1 MVENVDKTAKEDK
14 QKQDRMPNR
23 YNTPYGYGVLDNFG
37 AHLVGKL
44 LTIELMNN
52 KTVSGKLKGYGQFD
66 IMITDS
72 RTGQDLIIMK
82 HAIVSIQGDLTVK
95 QNSETRRKI

>member
-1 MVENVDKTAKEDK
+1 MVENVEKTTKEDK
-14 QKQDRMPNR
+14 QKQDKMPNR

-44 LTIELMNN
+44 LTIELANN

-66 IMITDS
+66 IIITDS

-82 HAIVSIQGDLTVK
+82 HAIVSVQGDLSSK
-95 QNSETRRKI
+95 SNSTTERR

>member
-1 MVENVDKTAKEDK
+1 MENMEKKTKEDT

-23 YNTPYGYGVLDNFG
+23 YNTPYGYNILDNFG
-37 AHLVGKL
+37 AHLVGRL
-44 LTIELMNN
+44 LTIELMNS

-82 HAIVSIQGDLTVK
+82 HAIVSIQGDLSAK
-95 QNSETRRKI
+95 LNK

>member
-1 MVENVDKTAKEDK
+1 MMETQETRKEDEAK
-14 QKQDRMPNR
+14 AR
-23 YNTPYGYGVLDNFG
+23 YVTPYGYGVLDNFG

-82 HAIVSIQGDLTVK
+82 HAIVSVQGDLSSK
-95 QNSETRRKI
+95 SNSTTERR

>member
-1 MVENVDKTAKEDK
+1 MVENMEKTAKEDK
-14 QKQDRMPNR
+14 QKQDKMPNR

-82 HAIVSIQGDLTVK
+82 HAIVSVQGDLSYKSSSIT
-95 QNSETRRKI
+95 ERR

>member
-1 MVENVDKTAKEDK
+1 MAT
-14 QKQDRMPNR
+14 R
-23 YNTPYGYGVLDNFG
+23 YNTPYGYNVLDNFG

-66 IMITDS
+66 IMVTDS

-82 HAIVSIQGDLTVK
+82 HAIVSIQGDLSVK
-95 QNSETRRKI
+95 FNNK

>member
-1 MVENVDKTAKEDK
+1 MMETQEAHKEDK
-14 QKQDRMPNR
+14 TKAR
-23 YNTPYGYGVLDNFG
+23 YVTPYGYGVLDNFG

-66 IMITDS
+66 IIITDS

-82 HAIVSIQGDLTVK
+82 HAIVSVQGDLSYK
-95 QNSETRRKI
+95 SNSKTEKR

>member
-1 MVENVDKTAKEDK
+1 MMENMEKTTKEDK

-44 LTIELMNN
+44 LTFELVNN

-82 HAIVSIQGDLTVK
+82 HAIISVQGDLSPKSSST
-95 QNSETRRKI
+95 SERR

>member
-1 MVENVDKTAKEDK
+1 MMETQEAHKEDK
-14 QKQDRMPNR
+14 TKAC
-23 YNTPYGYGVLDNFG
+23 YFTPYGYGVLDNFG
-37 AHLVGKL
+37 THLIGKL
-44 LTIELMNN
+44 LTIELRNN

-82 HAIVSIQGDLTVK
+82 HAIVSVQGDLSVK
-95 QNSETRRKI
+95 LNK

>member
-1 MVENVDKTAKEDK
+1 MMETQEAHKEDK
-14 QKQDRMPNR
+14 TKAR
-23 YNTPYGYGVLDNFG
+23 YVTPYGYGVLDNFG

-66 IMITDS
+66 IIITDS

-82 HAIVSIQGDLTVK
+82 HAIVSVQGDLSYK
-95 QNSETRRKI
+95 SNSKTERR